1 MPESGRSQPAVL
13 ALANH
18 LIDWVMNSHPDP
30 NVRTA
35 LSVPY
40 IVPVPENDPQQNP
53 PDNPEGIKFI
63 STKYTPEQELE
74 AVAKSVKGFVDS
86 FADSP
91 IEEQPTIAVLVPR
104 NQRGVEMVNALRQRG
119 IEPIEL
125 ISSTSETRAA
135 AGALS
140 YLLT

>member
-1 MPESGRSQPAVL
+1 
-13 ALANH
+13 
-18 LIDWVMNSHPDP
+18 
-30 NVRTA
+30 
-35 LSVPY
+35 
-40 IVPVPENDPQQNP
+40 
-53 PDNPEGIKFI
+53 
-63 STKYTPEQELE
+63 
-74 AVAKSVKGFVDS
+74 VAKSIKGFVDS
-86 FADSP
+86 FAESP

-140 YLLT
+140 HLLSYLSEPGNARKLAKAYEVYRRDFWNETSRRGGPCVRPRMKNRAKPRGSPVHRADSPSSPPHG